1 MKKLM
6 YIFLALPI
14 LTGCKEKKSTG
25 AMGGMPTP
33 EISVTKPIVED
44 ITLTKDYP
52 GYLTTEKTV
61 NLVARVNGTL
71 QSTSYVAGGRVKQGQ
86 LLFVIEPTLYKDQ
99 VEQAE
104 AELKTAQAQLEYARN
119 NYRLSMALEQM
130 PRIKTPCAG
139 FLPSKV
145 ARWTTLS
152 SPISAGWNRRSVW
165 QRCRLWRKNCWRHFG
180 QGPLRQC

>member
-61 NLVARVNGTL
+61 NLVGHKIHRFFSCQITRV
-71 QSTSYVAGGRVKQGQ
+71 
-86 LLFVIEPTLYKDQ
+86 I
-99 VEQAE
+99 
-104 AELKTAQAQLEYARN
+104 
-119 NYRLSMALEQM
+119 
-130 PRIKTPCAG
+130 
-139 FLPSKV
+139 
-145 ARWTTLS
+145 
-152 SPISAGWNRRSVW
+152 
-165 QRCRLWRKNCWRHFG
+165 LW
-180 QGPLRQC
+180 PE

>member
-61 NLVARVNGTL
+61 NLVARVN
-71 QSTSYVAGGRVKQGQ
+71 
-86 LLFVIEPTLYKDQ
+86 LLC
-99 VEQAE
+99 
-104 AELKTAQAQLEYARN
+104 R
-119 NYRLSMALEQM
+119 
-130 PRIKTPCAG
+130 
-139 FLPSKV
+139 
-145 ARWTTLS
+145 RWTGETG
-152 SPISAGWNRRSVW
+152 ATVV
-165 QRCRLWRKNCWRHFG
+165 CH
-180 QGPLRQC
+180 